1 MKIIE
6 NLQKEIKELNFI
18 LNKINKTDYNKFNL
32 LCNDAL
38 KAIKKNNKI
47 LFCGNG
53 GSAADAQHL
62 ATELV
67 VKYKKKRKAI
77 SAMSLST
84 DTSILTAIGND
95 YDFSKIFS
103 RQIEGL
109 GRSGDILLLI
119 TTSGNSKNLI
129 EAAKAAKKKRIKVFC
144 FSGNN
149 GGKIKRYCKNVIKI
163 QSNNT
168 SLIQVIEIF
177 LGQIFCG
184 FLEKNISN

>member
-6 NLQKEIKELNFI
+6 NIKKEILELNFI
-18 LNKINKTDYNKFNL
+18 LNNINKRDLIKFNL
-32 LCNDAL
+32 LCKDAL
-38 KAIKKNNKI
+38 KALKKKNKI

-62 ATELV
+62 AAELI
-67 VKYKKKRKAI
+67 VKYKKKRPAI
-77 SAMSLST
+77 PAISLST

-95 YDFSKIFS
+95 YSFTKIFS
-103 RQIEGL
+103 RQIEGI

-119 TTSGNSKNLI
+119 TTSGNSANLI
-129 EAAKAAKKKRIKVFC
+129 EAAKVAKKKGIKVFC

-149 GGKIKRYCKNVIKI
+149 GGKIKKYCKNVIKI
-163 QSNNT
+163 QSKNT
-168 SLIQVIEIF
+168 SLIQVVEIF

-184 FLEKNISN
+184 QLEKYIS